1 MKLYTIAKMAKTLKI
16 PESTARYYRDRHS
29 EFLPYTGSGRKRRYK
44 KQALEALR
52 LIAEL
57 ANRNLTTEE
66 IDNQLSQ
73 KNSRNIEAEE
83 QTAMTTAAEQQQS
96 IVKALSD
103 NLGAIADQKKE
114 IQNLREEVKELR
126 DLVKLPW
133 WQKLTQRKQ
142 EK

>member
-29 EFLPYTGSGRKRRYK
+29 EFLPCIGSGRKRRYK

-73 KNSRNIEAEE
+73 KNSRNIEAEN
-83 QTAMTTAAEQQQS
+83 QTAVTTAAEQQQS
-96 IVKALSD
+96 IVKVLSD
-103 NLGAIADQKKE
+103 NLSAIADQKKE
-114 IQNLREEVKELR
+114 IQDLREEVKELR
-126 DLVKLPW
+126 DLVKLSW
-133 WQKLTQRKQ
+133 WEKITQRKQ
-142 EK
+142 KK